1 MIGTSK
7 PPTQRRASRPATPLS
22 AEQQYL
28 AIMSRLLSVATADL
42 EGIHLAK
49 QPLPDRSYYHLV
61 LALGT
66 PAQEVIGSLTKWKEV
81 GEEFLLPGGSAMV
94 LRTARVFALAEM
106 LAADAKDVATW
117 MMTTIE
123 LIPGQPSRTPLAL
136 CVESQQGARFL
147 ESHLLRKL
155 SALHSD
161 RTFQ

>member
-1 MIGTSK
+1 MTDNTVTERVKRQRELRAAEGWRKVTVWV
-7 PPTQRRASRPATPLS
+7 PT
-22 AEQQYL
+22 
-28 AIMSRLLSVATADL
+28 
-42 EGIHLAK
+42 
-49 QPLPDRSYYHLV
+49 
-61 LALGT
+61 
-66 PAQEVIGSLTKWKEV
+66 
-81 GEEFLLPGGSAMV
+81 
-94 LRTARVFALAEM
+94 
-106 LAADAKDVATW
+106 AADAKDVATW